1 MKVEVGWVF
10 LIVILIVGCLLSI
23 FFFSEFLSLYE
34 VVKGIGSTKN
44 LTGICHRLL
53 EFNACEQ
60 AKYECANSEE
70 PTFRC
75 LSKLIV
81 SNTDCAEECVL

>member
-1 MKVEVGWVF
+1 MKVEVECVF

-34 VVKGIGSTKN
+34 VVKGVGSTKN
-44 LTGICHRLL
+44 MTGIYYQLL

-60 AKYECANSEE
+60 AEYGCTDPET
-70 PTFRC
+70 TFRC

-81 SNTDCAEECVL
+81 SNTDCAEGCVL